1 MRKISL
7 TSFIFFL
14 LMVSVS
20 AAEEPAYTEV
30 GFEVGDVYEFI
41 VKDTETV
48 FFGIFTISPGET
60 FNMTVKS
67 LPDESFRVSEID
79 FQYKNRTSS
88 EPMHANMQTD
98 YFIYNNWE
106 FWTEMGT
113 YNRTFS
119 NTSSIIGSVHSD
131 DTTFTFNATII
142 SGVEVIN
149 SYLVY
154 DLNGVII
161 SEKSK
166 VNGIVAK
173 HFERV
178 FPVESNTEMTSSSYI
193 ITSNG
198 ETITEATIIDPLP
211 FPFSYLY
218 FLFLPILLKFKSRL
232 V

>member
-20 AAEEPAYTEV
+20 AADEPAYTEV
-30 GFEVGDVYEFI
+30 GFKVGDVYEFI
-41 VKDTETV
+41 VKDAGTV

-67 LPDESFRVSEID
+67 LPDESFRVSEIEI
-79 FQYKNRTSS
+79 QYKNNTHL

-119 NTSSIIGSVHSD
+119 NTSSIIGSVHSE

-142 SGVEVIN
+142 SGTEVIN

-161 SEKSK
+161 SEISK

-178 FPVESNTEMTSSSYI
+178 FPVESNTEFTPNSYI